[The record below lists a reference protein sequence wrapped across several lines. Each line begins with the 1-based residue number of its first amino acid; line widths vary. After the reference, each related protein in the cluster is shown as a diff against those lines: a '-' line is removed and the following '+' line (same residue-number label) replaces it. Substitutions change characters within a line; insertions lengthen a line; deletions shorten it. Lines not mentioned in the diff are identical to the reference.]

1 MHRAKLL
8 YPRSQH
14 TRVVAS
20 TQPRLPAPVKH
31 TATSMPPTEEGA
43 HAITRAPTSH
53 RIRRG
58 RRVALVHEG
67 QDRSTDHAAIVTSY
81 RAQTYCLC
89 SQNAM

>member
-31 TATSMPPTEEGA
+31 TATSTPPTEEGA
-43 HAITRAPTSH
+43 PAATGAPTMH

-58 RRVALVHEG
+58 RRIAPVHEG
-67 QDRSTDHAAIVTSY
+67 QDRSTDHTAIVTSC
-81 RAQTYCLC
+81 RARTRRLR
-89 SQNAM
+89 SQNAT